1 MRRRPLLLIQPTS
14 LAGLG
19 RSPARILLG
28 TLLAL
33 VLVMLMMG
41 GVAALDLTDRLVF
54 DETLVARVRHGGT
67 FYAMAADTLRGE
79 GSPLR
84 PALFFPVPTLPMI
97 AAMVPSFLL
106 IAALWLLAAATVAAW
121 SARLA
126 PLWIGLPGRAVAL
139 VLLIAGVASAVRAD
153 LVVVPEMWAGLL
165 IALSLA
171 IRRSDRWLEA
181 AALGLAAAL
190 LHGIAALYLIVMAA
204 WAWRDRRRRET
215 VGWVLA
221 IVALLPVLALHG
233 QAAAA
238 VVGPLDTATTFWTA
252 MVNPVDAL
260 GTLAGMT
267 YAAAL
272 PAGVGAVCVL
282 LSLIGWTTWRDDAA
296 RRVAATLVVF
306 LAVVIAGGSA
316 AAALLVAPVALLG
329 LGFVP
334 DLLRDLTTVALD
346 RRRITVTRMVR

>member
-33 VLVMLMMG
+33 VLVILMMG
-41 GVAALDLTDRLVF
+41 GITALDLTDRLVF
-54 DETLVARVRHGGT
+54 DETLVERVRHGGT
-67 FYAMAADTLRGE
+67 FYSMAADTLRGE

-97 AAMVPSFLL
+97 AAMVPTFLL
-106 IAALWLLAAATVAAW
+106 IAALWILAAATVAAW

-126 PLWIGLPGRAVAL
+126 PLWIGLPGRAVTLA
-139 VLLIAGVASAVRAD
+139 LLIAGVASAVRAD
-153 LVVVPEMWAGLL
+153 LAVMPEVWAGLL

-171 IRRSDRWLEA
+171 VRHPGRWLEA

-190 LHGIAALYLIVMAA
+190 LHGVAALYLIVMAA
-204 WAWRDRRRRET
+204 WAWRDHGRREAI
-215 VGWVLA
+215 GWVLA
-221 IVALLPVLALHG
+221 IAALLPVLALHG

-238 VVGPLDTATTFWTA
+238 VVGPLDTATMFWQA
-252 MVNPVDAL
+252 MVNPVNAL
-260 GTLAGMT
+260 GTLAAMT

-272 PAGVGAVCVL
+272 PAGVGAVLVL
-282 LSLIGWTTWRDDAA
+282 VSLIGWTTWRDDAA
-296 RRVAATLVVF
+296 RRVATTLVVF
-306 LAVVIAGGSA
+306 IAVVIVGGSA
-316 AAALLVAPVALLG
+316 ATALLVAPVALLG
-329 LGFVP
+329 LAFVP
-334 DLLRDLTTVALD
+334 DLLRELMTVALD
-346 RRRITVTRMVR
+346 RRRITVTRMFR